1 MTKKQIKNEFKSCNV
16 QLGSGAMGSIEDELY
31 RMVHRMA
38 KRCHLGNVRRLT
50 PDLMWIALG
59 RHNLRK

>member
-16 QLGSGAMGSIEDELY
+16 QLGSGAMESIEDELY

-38 KRCHLGNVRRLT
+38 KRCHLGNVKRLT